1 MITCDVLGYHP
12 GTNNGLGNQMFC
24 IASTLALAAENGATA
39 TFPDLRLEHY
49 KYYGDTIFH
58 RLNKDGSKDFVCYTF
73 KEKSFTSTQ
82 YNKIMFLNGM
92 KISGYFQS
100 YKYFDNFRDLIINSF
115 EVPDSIKQKLSDK
128 YQHLISDSSVS
139 LHVRRQ
145 DYLKFSGYYAIL
157 GEEYYLSALE
167 QFDNISNIFVF
178 SDDVDWCKENFD
190 FIKDKE
196 IIFVEGQSDVE
207 DMWLMSQIRNNIIAN
222 STFSWWAAY
231 LNCNEGK
238 KVVRPK
244 KWFGPKRTNNNEL
257 ETKDLFPKEW
267 IKI

>member
-1 MITCDVLGYHP
+1 VITCDVLGYSP
-12 GTNNGLGNQMFC
+12 ANSGLGNQMFC
-24 IASTLALAAENGATA
+24 IATTLSLANDNFTDAI
-39 TFPDLRLEHY
+39 FPDLSQPHY
-49 KYYGDTIFH
+49 EYYGNTIFH
-58 RLNKDGSKDFVCYTF
+58 RLNKSGSKDFACYTF
-73 KEKSFTSTQ
+73 KEEPFTSTQ

-92 KISGYFQS
+92 KISGHFQS
-100 YKYFDNFRDLIINSF
+100 YKYFDDNRGLIINNF
-115 EVPDSIKQKLSDK
+115 EVPDSIKLKLLGK
-128 YQHLISDSSVS
+128 YQHLINDTS
-139 LHVRRQ
+139 LSIHVRRQ
-145 DYLKFSGYYAIL
+145 DYLKFSGHYATL

-178 SDDVDWCKENFD
+178 SDDIDWCKENFD

-207 DMWLMSQIRNNIIAN
+207 DMWLMSQIKNNIIAN

-231 LNCNEGK
+231 LNRNEDK

-244 KWFGPKRTNNNEL
+244 EWFGPKRTNDNEL